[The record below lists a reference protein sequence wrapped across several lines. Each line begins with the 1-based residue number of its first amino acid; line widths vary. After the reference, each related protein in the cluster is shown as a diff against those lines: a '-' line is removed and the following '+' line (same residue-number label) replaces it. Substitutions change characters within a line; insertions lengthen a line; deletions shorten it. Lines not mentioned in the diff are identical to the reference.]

1 MLIGSLN
8 GYVILEKVKEDQKLQ
23 DIIVIMLS
31 NLSDPKEKMKAKDLG
46 ADEYIIKIEN
56 TPEEVL
62 DIIVD
67 TFKKKSK

>member
-1 MLIGSLN
+1 
-8 GYVILEKVKEDQKLQ
+8 
-23 DIIVIMLS
+23 MLS
-31 NLSDPKEKMKAKDLG
+31 NFSDPKEKTKAKDLG

-67 TFKKKSK
+67 TLKKKSR